1 MASLVHDLRM
11 LDFDNRIRFLKVCQ
25 EDFSKT
31 LIKQNHLQFP
41 LVRGSQTEPPSLY
54 GLVLTSVQIDGP
66 TWLGKQ
72 ETGAKERVMS
82 YKKSGNRRNQ
92 R

>member
-25 EDFSKT
+25 ENISET
-31 LIKQNHLQFP
+31 LIKQNHSRFP

-54 GLVLTSVQIDGP
+54 GWVPTSAQIDGP
-66 TWLGKQ
+66 T
-72 ETGAKERVMS
+72 
-82 YKKSGNRRNQ
+82 
-92 R
+92 